1 MMHRTNVIRKLVGVG
16 AAILLLVSGA
26 AVADPHSDG
35 LAFGK
40 GQLGNL
46 NDKVNSQNAQ
56 GLPFY
61 TNSPPQAGGFGGPS
75 LFSLGVGRITTC
87 STAQHGPDSV
97 ANQEC
102 DAVNFLAK
110 NPQERVKIPVSPNDP
125 IVKNIGDT
133 INNARPGTV
142 TDSGC
147 FPKTTTT
154 PAQHE
159 TEVCNEYLVTE
170 DKQCTIGQVV
180 EVDAKSNYQCN
191 ITKNSTYLT
200 TCDKVLIVQ
209 CGGGYCDT
217 GGILP
222 LTVSATTGSAN
233 IRYESPYL
241 WITHNYLTQMHIE
254 TSTFQFNIRNVN
266 EVKTFLW
273 EYTYVDNWIWIAI
286 NGRRVGVRAN
296 NGTPA
301 QAQNADKFEVGT
313 YADDSGKL
321 WPDGSIDLGSGGSW
335 PLERANNF
343 EIAENVD
350 LKPYLVNGTNV
361 IEFKLANGAGPGN
374 GNIRINAQQYCP
386 CSEYWDNQC
395 TTLEQKSW

>member
-1 MMHRTNVIRKLVGVG
+1 MTYRTNATRMLAGAG
-16 AAILLLVSGA
+16 AAILLLASGA
-26 AVADPHSDG
+26 AGADPHSDG

-40 GQLGNL
+40 GQLGGL
-46 NDKVNSQNAQ
+46 NDKVNPQNAQ
-56 GLPFY
+56 DLPFY
-61 TNSPPQAGGFGGPS
+61 TNNPPQAGGFGGPS
-75 LFSLGVGRITTC
+75 LFSLGVGRSTTC
-87 STAQHGPDSV
+87 KTAEHGPDSV

-110 NPQERVKIPVSPNDP
+110 NPQDRVKIPVNPNDP
-125 IVKNIGDT
+125 IIKGIGDT
-133 INNARPGTV
+133 INNAKPGNV

-147 FPKTTTT
+147 YPKTTTT

-170 DKQCTIGQVV
+170 DKQCTMGQVV

-200 TCDKVLIVQ
+200 NCDKVLIVQ

-233 IRYESPYL
+233 IRYEAPYL
-241 WITHNYLTQMHIE
+241 WITHNYQTQYWVE
-254 TSTFQFNIRNVN
+254 SSTFAFNIRNVS

-286 NGRRVGVRAN
+286 NGQKVGVRAN

-301 QAQNADKFEVGT
+301 QAQYADKFELG
-313 YADDSGKL
+313 YYINDQNNAQY
-321 WPDGSIDLGSGGSW
+321 PDGTIDLGAGGVW
-335 PLERANNF
+335 GVERPNNF

-350 LKPYLVNGTNV
+350 LKPYLRNGTNV

-386 CSEYWDNQC
+386 CTEYWENQC
-395 TTLEQKSW
+395 TLLEQKS

>member
-1 MMHRTNVIRKLVGVG
+1 
-16 AAILLLVSGA
+16 
-26 AVADPHSDG
+26 
-35 LAFGK
+35 
-40 GQLGNL
+40 
-46 NDKVNSQNAQ
+46 
-56 GLPFY
+56 
-61 TNSPPQAGGFGGPS
+61 
-75 LFSLGVGRITTC
+75 VGRITTC
-87 STAQHGPDSV
+87 KTAEHGPDSV

-110 NPQERVKIPVSPNDP
+110 NPQDRVKIPVNPNDP
-125 IVKNIGDT
+125 IIKGIGDT
-133 INNARPGTV
+133 INNAKPGNV

-147 FPKTTTT
+147 YPKTTTT

-170 DKQCTIGQVV
+170 DKQCTMGQVV

-200 TCDKVLIVQ
+200 NCDKVLIVQ

-233 IRYESPYL
+233 IRYEAPYL
-241 WITHNYLTQMHIE
+241 WITHNYQTQYWVE
-254 TSTFQFNIRNVN
+254 SSTFAFNIRNVS

-286 NGRRVGVRAN
+286 NGQKVGVRAN

-301 QAQNADKFEVGT
+301 QAQYADKFELG
-313 YADDSGKL
+313 YYINDQNNAQY
-321 WPDGSIDLGSGGSW
+321 PDGTIDLGAGGVW
-335 PLERANNF
+335 GVERPNNF

-350 LKPYLVNGTNV
+350 LKPYLRNGTNV

-386 CSEYWDNQC
+386 CTEYWENQC
-395 TTLEQKSW
+395 TLLEQNHNKFVFCVAPLRSVRRAIKVGTSRH